1 MRTTRKND
9 VQYHNL
15 SRRLRELPPVCLI
28 LALCRLVSGRLRL
41 SGQYLHRTLG
51 TGNGSV
57 FRVFRNLVTFPE
69 CTTPDPVV
77 FIVRFKFSQLS
88 HRANRLA
95 SVIPMLLI
103 AGFPGFHHKIYAVN
117 PENGYWTGM
126 YQWVSEKQLERYKRS
141 FVFRMM
147 KRRALPD
154 SLHLLEFPGKR
165 LSDYVDHHLVPD
177 FRCPGLCQRHYFPCT
192 YRGPAAVLCR
202 DDLAGPE
209 TEKTLKYMKSA
220 TSIQK
225 SARTAVIWQ
234 YQLKNIL

>member
-1 MRTTRKND
+1 MRTTRKID
-9 VQYHNL
+9 VQYRNL
-15 SRRLRELPPVCLI
+15 SRWLRELPPVCLI

-57 FRVFRNLVTFPE
+57 FRVFRNLVSFPE
-69 CTTPDPVV
+69 CTAPDPVV
-77 FIVRFKFSQLS
+77 FIVQFKFSRLS

-141 FVFRMM
+141 FVFAMM
-147 KRRALPD
+147 KKRALPD

-165 LSDYVDHHLVPD
+165 LSDYVDHHLVP
-177 FRCPGLCQRHYFPCT
+177 R
-192 YRGPAAVLCR
+192 
-202 DDLAGPE
+202 PE
-209 TEKTLKYMKSA
+209 
-220 TSIQK
+220 
-225 SARTAVIWQ
+225 
-234 YQLKNIL
+234 